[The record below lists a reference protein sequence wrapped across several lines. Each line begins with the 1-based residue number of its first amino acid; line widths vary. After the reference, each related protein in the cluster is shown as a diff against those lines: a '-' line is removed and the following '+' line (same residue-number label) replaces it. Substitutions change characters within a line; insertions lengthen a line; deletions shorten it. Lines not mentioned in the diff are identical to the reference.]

1 MTPVG
6 LREITFSLR
15 RVSSFRLDLRVWT
28 VRRQPE
34 NLVGR
39 WDRETYRRVL
49 VVERLAEMGYVS

>member
-1 MTPVG
+1 MG